1 MQNISSLLS
10 LAQDGNALNAVADAK
25 NALPEGLH
33 GTTQD
38 GAGSFTNVLSSLIET
53 ETGGMQPVIALPNT
67 PLANLVLQNLPVNGN
82 SVPDTVTSI
91 NDLKTALV
99 ELMESLA
106 DIKSENLSPEQ
117 KIVTDRLLAQIREIE
132 QLIDEADGAVIQ
144 LSTWFVND
152 ILNNVRELQESGVL
166 SPQQQGI
173 TRQVNTPPAVAIN
186 EDDGQHAQAAGDV
199 QTRPSMPGETRLGRL
214 ENIIQHIVPVPQQGE
229 TGFGRLENII
239 QSLVPVHQQNAG
251 VKSEPVISDLLK
263 VFQPS
268 PQAKSGDVLIGNP
281 AGLPSQIYNP
291 AGDGALASLPV
302 NSAFNQPGWGEEIGE
317 RIRWLVN
324 HNIQTAELRLNPPH
338 LGPIE
343 IRVSLQNDQMNV
355 MFTSHHAAVREAL
368 ESAVPRLREM
378 FGNSGLELTNV
389 DISQHS
395 FSDQRRASTDGSAI
409 HYYGSGAEEDQDLS
423 EISEIQ
429 QRIYVSQGLIDYYA

>member
-33 GTTQD
+33 GTAQD

-91 NDLKTALV
+91 NDLKTALA
-99 ELMESLA
+99 ELMGSLA

-173 TRQVNTPPAVAIN
+173 TRQVNTPPAVAID
-186 EDDGQHAQAAGDV
+186 EDDGQHAQAADDL
-199 QTRPSMPGETRLGRL
+199 QARPSVPGETR
-214 ENIIQHIVPVPQQGE
+214 
-229 TGFGRLENII
+229 FGRLENVI
-239 QSLVPVHQQNAG
+239 QGLVPVPQQNAG

-368 ESAVPRLREM
+368 ESAMPRLREM

-429 QRIYVSQGLIDYYA
+429 QRIYVSQGLVDYYA

>member
-33 GTTQD
+33 GTAQD

-91 NDLKTALV
+91 NDLKTALA
-99 ELMESLA
+99 ELMGSLA

-186 EDDGQHAQAAGDV
+186 EDDERHAQAADDL
-199 QTRPSMPGETRLGRL
+199 QARPSVPGETR
-214 ENIIQHIVPVPQQGE
+214 
-229 TGFGRLENII
+229 FGRLENVI
-239 QSLVPVHQQNAG
+239 QGLVPVPQQNAG

-368 ESAVPRLREM
+368 ESAMPRLREM

-429 QRIYVSQGLIDYYA
+429 QRIYVSQGLVDYYA

>member
-1 MQNISSLLS
+1 
-10 LAQDGNALNAVADAK
+10 
-25 NALPEGLH
+25 
-33 GTTQD
+33 
-38 GAGSFTNVLSSLIET
+38 
-53 ETGGMQPVIALPNT
+53 

-91 NDLKTALV
+91 NDLKTALA
-99 ELMESLA
+99 ELMGSLA

-173 TRQVNTPPAVAIN
+173 TRQVNTPPAVAID
-186 EDDGQHAQAAGDV
+186 EDDGQHAQAADDL
-199 QTRPSMPGETRLGRL
+199 QARPSVPGETR
-214 ENIIQHIVPVPQQGE
+214 
-229 TGFGRLENII
+229 FGRLENII
-239 QSLVPVHQQNAG
+239 QGLVPVPQQNAG

-368 ESAVPRLREM
+368 ESAMPRLREM

-429 QRIYVSQGLIDYYA
+429 QRIYVSQGLVDYYA